1 MRLKIYTKTGDS
13 GETSLYGGKRVL
25 KNNIRIE
32 AYGSIDELNS
42 LLGIVSSLLADKR
55 AEGFINQIQKDLFL
69 IGSSLAGAKV
79 SIERLK
85 TRVIE
90 MEKVIDSLD
99 AELPKLNN
107 FILPEGTER
116 ATFVY
121 FARAVARRAERE
133 LVALSLQEPVD
144 KRILIYLNRLSDLL
158 FILGRYL
165 NFKSGVTETIW
176 KEKS

>member
-1 MRLKIYTKTGDS
+1 MLSKVKIYTRTGDK
-13 GETSLYGGKRVL
+13 GETSLYGGKRVS
-25 KNNIRIE
+25 KNSIRIE

-42 LLGIVSSLLADKR
+42 LLGIVSSFLADKR

-69 IGSSLAGAKV
+69 IGSCLAGAKV

-85 TRVIE
+85 TRVWE

-99 AELPKLNN
+99 GELPPLSN
-107 FILPEGTER
+107 FILPEGIER

-121 FARAVARRAERE
+121 FARAVARRAERK
-133 LVALSLQEPVD
+133 LVALSAKEPVD

-165 NFKSGVTETIW
+165 NFKSGV
-176 KEKS
+176 

>member
-1 MRLKIYTKTGDS
+1 MRVKIYTRTGDS
-13 GETSLYGGKRVL
+13 GETSLYGGRRVP

-42 LLGIVSSLLADKR
+42 LLGIVSSLLAYKR

-69 IGSSLAGAKV
+69 IGSYLAGAKV
-79 SIERLK
+79 PIERLK
-85 TRVIE
+85 TRVGE

-99 AELPKLNN
+99 VELPSLSN
-107 FILPEGTER
+107 FILPDGTEG
-116 ATFVY
+116 AAFLFY
-121 FARAVARRAERE
+121 IRAVARRCERI
-133 LVALSLQEPVD
+133 LVELSLKEKLD
-144 KRILIYLNRLSDLL
+144 KKILIYINRLSDLL
-158 FILGRYL
+158 FELARYL

>member
-1 MRLKIYTKTGDS
+1 MRVKIYTKTGDS
-13 GETSLYGGKRVL
+13 GETSLYGGRRVP
-25 KNNIRIE
+25 KDNIRIE
-32 AYGSIDELNS
+32 AYGTIDELNS
-42 LLGIVSSLLADKR
+42 LLGIVSAKLADKR
-55 AEGFINQIQKDLFL
+55 AEEFINQVQRDLFL
-69 IGSSLAGAKV
+69 IGSSLSGARL
-79 SIERLK
+79 SIEKLQA
-85 TRVIE
+85 RVLE
-90 MEKVIDSLD
+90 MEKVIDSLG
-99 AELPKLNN
+99 AELPKLTN
-107 FILPEGTER
+107 FILPEGSER

-121 FARAVARRAERE
+121 FARAVARRAERK